1 LVIIGLTSLLTTGCS
16 ETATDSSKDAD
27 EPLSKPTTL
36 PAGTWKKN
44 FEEAAVLF
52 QTHKYH
58 DEVRL
63 LESSKAQAK
72 AEGGQTLEY
81 GKYLERL
88 AKAHSWAIEYK
99 QAADTATKA
108 VDLFGKI
115 KAPVVDN
122 YAANWLAGISL
133 TQLKDYDKALPFLKK
148 AQEISHDPDAGVGE
162 SLDFLYKNLT
172 SCYEAKGDKAALT
185 AVSKERHARVK
196 H

>member
-1 LVIIGLTSLLTTGCS
+1 MLTGCS
-16 ETATDSSKDAD
+16 ETATDSSKDTD
-27 EPLSKPTTL
+27 EPLTKATNAL
-36 PAGTWKKN
+36 PPGTWKKN
-44 FEEAAVLF
+44 FEEAGVLF

-72 AEGGQTLEY
+72 AEAGQTLEY

-99 QAADTATKA
+99 PAADAATEA

-133 TQLKDYDKALPFLKK
+133 TELKDYDRALPYLKK
-148 AQEISHDPDAGVGE
+148 AQEISHDSNAGVGE
-162 SLDFLYKNLT
+162 SLDFLYKNLID
-172 SCYEAKGDKAALT
+172 CYKAKGDKAALT
-185 AVSKERHARVK
+185 AVTKEKHARVK